1 MKKIDRYIL
10 SEMQLPLIFGVSL
23 FTFIFLIDILTQM
36 AEILVVKSVPLSEVL
51 TLLSY
56 YMPGI
61 LVETIPMGVFLGV
74 MITYGSLSAT
84 SEVVAMRACG
94 MGLNRILRVP
104 FALGIVVTI
113 FIFFFQ
119 ENVAPLAYK
128 KSELLTRKIAYT
140 RPAAA
145 IEPKRF
151 AELGGEYHVYINEYD
166 EATKKPKDL
175 VVFVKKEEDINP
187 TVMLAETL
195 DLTATEIRMNNIKMY
210 ELDDVGRKSLT
221 GDVKQRI
228 APFSTFFGDFNTD
241 RDAVDSYGI
250 IGLKKEINKRK
261 AEGSPYVSYEIKFYR
276 KLYVPVSTIIL
287 CVLGVVLSTNHART
301 GKGISFGVSIFI
313 IAIYMIAMNL
323 IITFA
328 EKNTVPIWISMAVP
342 NLILAGVTLY
352 LYLRKVKNS

>member
-1 MKKIDRYIL
+1 
-10 SEMQLPLIFGVSL
+10 
-23 FTFIFLIDILTQM
+23 
-36 AEILVVKSVPLSEVL
+36 
-51 TLLSY
+51 
-56 YMPGI
+56 
-61 LVETIPMGVFLGV
+61 
-74 MITYGSLSAT
+74 
-84 SEVVAMRACG
+84 
-94 MGLNRILRVP
+94 
-104 FALGIVVTI
+104 
-113 FIFFFQ
+113 
-119 ENVAPLAYK
+119 
-128 KSELLTRKIAYT
+128 
-140 RPAAA
+140 
-145 IEPKRF
+145 
-151 AELGGEYHVYINEYD
+151 
-166 EATKKPKDL
+166 
-175 VVFVKKEEDINP
+175 
-187 TVMLAETL
+187 MLAETL

-210 ELDDVGRKSLT
+210 ELDEVGRKSLT

-250 IGLKKEINKRK
+250 VGLKKEISRRK

-276 KLYVPVSTIIL
+276 KLYVPISTIIL

-328 EKNTVPIWISMAVP
+328 EKNTVPIWFSMSIP

>member
-1 MKKIDRYIL
+1 
-10 SEMQLPLIFGVSL
+10 
-23 FTFIFLIDILTQM
+23 M

-61 LVETIPMGVFLGV
+61 LVETIPMGIFLGV

-84 SEVVAMRACG
+84 SEIVAMRACG

-104 FALGIVVTI
+104 FALGVVVTI

-151 AELGGEYHVYINEYD
+151 AELGEEYHVYINEYD
-166 EATKKPKDL
+166 ETTKKPKDL
-175 VVFVKKEEDINP
+175 VVFVKKEENINP
-187 TVMLAETL
+187 TIMLAETL

-210 ELDDVGRKSLT
+210 ELDEVGRKSLT

-250 IGLKKEINKRK
+250 VGLKKEISRRK

-276 KLYVPVSTIIL
+276 KLYVPISTIIL

-328 EKNTVPIWISMAVP
+328 EKNTVPIWFSMSIP

>member
-1 MKKIDRYIL
+1 MNKIDKYIL

-36 AEILVVKSVPLSEVL
+36 AEILVVKSVPLTEVL

-61 LVETIPMGVFLGV
+61 LVETIPMGIFLGV

-84 SEVVAMRACG
+84 SEIVAMRACG
-94 MGLNRILRVP
+94 MGLNRILKVP
-104 FALGIVVTI
+104 LVLGIVVTL

-119 ENVAPLAYK
+119 EKVAPVAYK

-166 EATKKPKDL
+166 ETTKKPKDL
-175 VVFVKKEEDINP
+175 VVFMKKEDEINP
-187 TVMLAETL
+187 KVMLAETL
-195 DLTATEIRMNNIKMY
+195 DLTATEIKMNNIKMY
-210 ELDDVGRKSLT
+210 ELDDTGRKSLT
-221 GDVKQRI
+221 GEVKRRI

-241 RDAVDSYGI
+241 RNAIDSYGL
-250 IGLKKEINKRK
+250 IGLKKEISKRK
-261 AEGSPYVSYEIKFYR
+261 KEGSAYISYEIKFYR
-276 KLYVPVSTIIL
+276 KLFVPVSTIIL
-287 CVLGVVLSTNHART
+287 CILGVVLSTNHART

-328 EKNTVPIWISMAVP
+328 EKETIPIWFSMSIP
-342 NLILAGVTLY
+342 NIILGGVTFY
-352 LYLRKVKNS
+352 LYLRKVRNS

>member
-94 MGLNRILRVP
+94 MGLNRILKIP
-104 FALGIVVTI
+104 FALGVVITL

-166 EATKKPKDL
+166 EITKKPKDL

-221 GDVKQRI
+221 GDIKQRI

-250 IGLKKEINKRK
+250 IGLKKEISKRK
-261 AEGSPYVSYEIKFYR
+261 AEGNPYVSYEIKFYR
-276 KLYVPVSTIIL
+276 KLYVPISTIIL

-328 EKNTVPIWISMAVP
+328 EKNTVPIWLSMSIP